1 MTEICKGIVDVVISL
16 IRARSKA
23 DEAVDE
29 KQIDELIHNASLLLP
44 YTLSEEEFESI
55 RKELHHRQT
64 IVMEPGIAISGDPD
78 FKNWY
83 NPEDINESY
92 SYWDRYKNY
101 LSFPEK
107 VIQSIDASTTDIVN
121 LLGKPIENG
130 IFSRKGLVI
139 GDVQSGK
146 TANYVSVINKA
157 ADAGYKVIVLLT
169 GTIEKL
175 RQQTQAR
182 IDDGFIGIDTS
193 AWERGDRNKAVGVG
207 LINAGIEV
215 MSFTSVIKD
224 FNKSILRSSNVPLNT
239 LPAPLI
245 LVAKKN
251 KAVLKSIY
259 NWFNREKKD
268 TASNRINQSLLFIDD
283 EADNASINTNSQEND
298 PTSIN
303 KCIRDILGLFMR
315 SSYVGYTATP
325 YANVFIEPN
334 TKEDMENED
343 LFPKDYI
350 YVLQPP
356 SNYIGAREI
365 YSEDGQYKSMY
376 RMIDDFE
383 DFLPLKHKKDYE
395 LPLDIPLTL
404 KKAILSFFIT
414 NAIRD
419 LRGDLTTHRSMLIN
433 VSRFICIQNDLKDLV
448 NDYFLSV
455 RDKIQH
461 YLLNSDYSK
470 YPVLRLLEDV
480 YNEEFKNVSSFEETE
495 DINWKSIRAQLFNSI
510 KSIKIESINGGNAS
524 KLLDYKG
531 YENGLRLIA
540 IGGLSLSRGLTLE
553 GLCVS
558 YFYRN
563 SVMYDTLMQMGRW
576 FGYRHN
582 YEDLCQVWMSEESYS
597 WYQHI
602 SDATDELRDE
612 INRIYYSNL
621 TPIDVGIK
629 VRSSEGAL
637 IVTAKNKMRSATD
650 YIADISLSG
659 NYIETPHFSK
669 SNRVIS
675 DNMEQVREL
684 LENLEFN
691 GYQIANPK
699 KEFLHNSTSKQV
711 LNVNKEIVVN
721 FLRNIDTHYKNIK
734 FDAPKIA
741 ELIEHSSDELL
752 NTWDIAFAKG
762 KSPNDF
768 DILGE
773 TINRVER
780 SIEKTNNGVIT
791 LKKHR
796 LGSLGMSTCGLTKE
810 QYSQIEIKLK
820 ENGKDPSEVR
830 IADKY
835 YFDIDIKRKPL
846 LVIYLIDIKSSENII
861 HNEPLVGLAI
871 GIPKLKEPRELSYAY
886 KVNTTWLKE
895 NYGIDED
902 EFEADDTGEY
912 DD

>member
-1 MTEICKGIVDVVISL
+1 
-16 IRARSKA
+16 
-23 DEAVDE
+23 
-29 KQIDELIHNASLLLP
+29 
-44 YTLSEEEFESI
+44 
-55 RKELHHRQT
+55 
-64 IVMEPGIAISGDPD
+64 
-78 FKNWY
+78 
-83 NPEDINESY
+83 
-92 SYWDRYKNY
+92 
-101 LSFPEK
+101 
-107 VIQSIDASTTDIVN
+107 
-121 LLGKPIENG
+121 
-130 IFSRKGLVI
+130 
-139 GDVQSGK
+139 
-146 TANYVSVINKA
+146 
-157 ADAGYKVIVLLT
+157 
-169 GTIEKL
+169 
-175 RQQTQAR
+175 
-182 IDDGFIGIDTS
+182 
-193 AWERGDRNKAVGVG
+193 
-207 LINAGIEV
+207 
-215 MSFTSVIKD
+215 
-224 FNKSILRSSNVPLNT
+224 
-239 LPAPLI
+239 
-245 LVAKKN
+245 
-251 KAVLKSIY
+251 
-259 NWFNREKKD
+259 
-268 TASNRINQSLLFIDD
+268 
-283 EADNASINTNSQEND
+283 
-298 PTSIN
+298 
-303 KCIRDILGLFMR
+303 
-315 SSYVGYTATP
+315 
-325 YANVFIEPN
+325 
-334 TKEDMENED
+334 
-343 LFPKDYI
+343 
-350 YVLQPP
+350 
-356 SNYIGAREI
+356 
-365 YSEDGQYKSMY
+365 
-376 RMIDDFE
+376 
-383 DFLPLKHKKDYE
+383 
-395 LPLDIPLTL
+395 
-404 KKAILSFFIT
+404 
-414 NAIRD
+414 
-419 LRGDLTTHRSMLIN
+419 
-433 VSRFICIQNDLKDLV
+433 
-448 NDYFLSV
+448 
-455 RDKIQH
+455 
-461 YLLNSDYSK
+461 
-470 YPVLRLLEDV
+470 
-480 YNEEFKNVSSFEETE
+480 
-495 DINWKSIRAQLFNSI
+495 
-510 KSIKIESINGGNAS
+510 
-524 KLLDYKG
+524 
-531 YENGLRLIA
+531 
-540 IGGLSLSRGLTLE
+540 
-553 GLCVS
+553 
-558 YFYRN
+558 
-563 SVMYDTLMQMGRW
+563 MYDTLMQMGRW
-576 FGYRHN
+576 FGYRDN

-669 SNRVIS
+669 SNQVIS

-684 LENLEFN
+684 LENLKFN

-699 KEFLHNSTSKQV
+699 KELLYNSTSKQV
-711 LNVNKEIVVN
+711 LNVNKKIIVN

-762 KSPNDF
+762 KSPNNF

-773 TINRVER
+773 NINRVER

-810 QYSQIEIKLK
+810 QYSQIEVKLK